1 MYFRN
6 KDKLIFYCTNNLMDF
21 KVAQRIR
28 QYTCTMYSVYTYGC
42 TKHLLL
48 NYISPV
54 TITVSSSLSYDFV
67 LYFGRK
73 DRS

>member
-1 MYFRN
+1 
-6 KDKLIFYCTNNLMDF
+6 MDF

-28 QYTCTMYSVYTYGC
+28 QYTCTMYSVYNYGC

-54 TITVSSSLSYDFV
+54 KINVSSELFYDFF

-73 DRS
+73 NRS